1 MSNIFELPH
10 PDEPGREWT
19 PAERRRLEGH
29 AGEILAA
36 LGLDL
41 DTPGTRDTPRRFLQ
55 ALAATFASFPAIR
68 ANFSL
73 AAPALPAR
81 PFPLETMH
89 WPKPIGSPV
98 LESLHY
104 AIESSHDVHTR
115 YDKIVEVASWM
126 AYEELPMP
134 EFALPFG
141 VGQGDANEAIDFV
154 MVADSIDT
162 AFTNFD
168 SHTKFQMDYAG
179 RHWSDSDA
187 EFACLKRAMEQGV
200 PILDG
205 KYLSTVT
212 HGELDKIFQGN
223 IEMPMLD
230 EKVAVL
236 HQVGK
241 VLAEKYD
248 GRFHNFVHACSPK
261 LYDNGNGLIDRLVTE
276 FPRFNDVSM
285 LDGHEIK
292 FYKLAQLGIWML
304 YATLHSSGE
313 FRLDDP
319 QKMTAFADYIVP
331 VALRLLDITS
341 YSKELEHAINT
352 YQLIPRDSRW
362 EIEIRAH
369 CIYSTALLSE
379 QINKLRSPDTQVII
393 PQIDARL
400 WTHYHT
406 TTWPHHLT
414 KTIMY

>member
-1 MSNIFELPH
+1 
-10 PDEPGREWT
+10 
-19 PAERRRLEGH
+19 
-29 AGEILAA
+29 
-36 LGLDL
+36 
-41 DTPGTRDTPRRFLQ
+41 
-55 ALAATFASFPAIR
+55 
-68 ANFSL
+68 
-73 AAPALPAR
+73 
-81 PFPLETMH
+81 MH
-89 WPKPIGSPV
+89 WPTPIGSPV
-98 LESLHY
+98 LESLRY
-104 AIESSHDVHTR
+104 AIESSRDVRTH

-141 VGQGDANEAIDFV
+141 VGQGDANEAIDFI

-168 SHTKFQMDYAG
+168 THTKFQVDFAG
-179 RHWSDSDA
+179 QHWSDSEA
-187 EFACLKRAMEQGV
+187 EFACLKRAMDQGV
-200 PILDG
+200 SILDG

-212 HGELDKIFQGN
+212 RAELDKIFQGN
-223 IEMPMLD
+223 IQMPMLD
-230 EKVAVL
+230 EKLAVL

-241 VLAEKYD
+241 VLIEKYG

-261 LYDNGNGLIDRLVTE
+261 LYDNGNGLIDRLVIE
-276 FPRFNDVSM
+276 FPRFNDVSI

-304 YATLHSSGE
+304 YSTLHSSGK

-331 VALRLLDITS
+331 VALRLLGITS
-341 YSKELEHAINT
+341 YSTELEHAINA

-369 CIYSTALLSE
+369 CIYSTALLRE
-379 QINKLRSPDTQVII
+379 EVNKLRPPSAQVII